1 MNDSGIYTIEM
12 LNRVY
17 AMKSNTAYQ
26 AEISGTTATSD
37 FFDRV
42 GDLLTTAKDWE
53 LKLAKSSKPFTIAG
67 VDIKDVVA
75 QNFSATAS
83 AMSSYGVKIGDA
95 QLTGLKNEYNYS
107 KLMRTPIVDL
117 QNDIAVILGLITAN
131 KTPLADYKID
141 VAYTTNLTTLAAK
154 LESVAKLPQD
164 VIKQHALDMKQWE
177 SHLKIIKKFFDKE
190 MDPFMEI
197 YKVTMVVLY
206 MAYIAARKVRHHHLK
221 RKPKVVDPETTTG
234 ILELMVLFKASLDP
248 AVGANYVVTALG
260 ISGTTDEDAETYD
273 DGIKPGTYHG
283 KISMDGYKDI
293 EFDFTIE
300 AGKTT
305 SLQFLL
311 EVADVAPSGTP
322 GS

>member
-17 AMKSNTAYQ
+17 AMKSNPDYQ

-37 FFDRV
+37 FFDTV

-53 LKLAKSSKPFTIAG
+53 FKLAKSSKQFTIAG
-67 VDIKDVVA
+67 VDIKEVVA
-75 QNFSATAS
+75 VNFSVTAS
-83 AMSSYGVKIGDA
+83 AMSAYGVKTGDA
-95 QLTGLKNEYNYS
+95 QLTGLKTLYTYS
-107 KLMRTPIVDL
+107 NLLRTPIVDL
-117 QNDIAVILGLITAN
+117 QNDIAVIMGLITAN

-141 VAYTTNLTTLAAK
+141 VPYTTNLTTLAAK
-154 LESVAKLPQD
+154 LDTMAKLPQD

-177 SHLKIIKKFFDKE
+177 NHLKTIKKFFDDE

-197 YKVTMVVLY
+197 YQVAMVALY
-206 MAYIAARKVRHHHLK
+206 LAYLAARKVRHHHLK

-234 ILELMVLFKASLDP
+234 ILELMALFKASMGP
-248 AVGANYVVTALG
+248 AAGASYVVTALG
-260 ISGTTDEDAETYD
+260 ISDTTDEDGEGYN
-273 DGIKPGTYHG
+273 DGCKPGTFHG
-283 KISMDGYKDI
+283 KIMMEGYKDI

-305 SLQFLL
+305 ALQFLL
-311 EVADVAPSGTP
+311 EAADTAPVVSP
-322 GS
+322 K